1 MILNHY
7 AAQVYHHENLYECV
21 YTFIEIFTRVSDI
34 DP

>member
-7 AAQVYHHENLYECV
+7 AAQVYHHNLYECV